1 MDLFL
6 LRQID
11 GIADF
16 DEVVEFVLLAEDEDH
31 ARLLASEAGHGDE
44 GAACWLS
51 ESTSTCE
58 KLTRKGPARII
69 VRHFKAG

>member
-16 DEVVEFVLLAEDEDH
+16 DEVVEFVILADDEEH
-31 ARLLASEAGHGDE
+31 ARLLASEQRADE
-44 GAACWLS
+44 GSACWLS

-58 KLTRKGPARII
+58 KLSRKGQARVI